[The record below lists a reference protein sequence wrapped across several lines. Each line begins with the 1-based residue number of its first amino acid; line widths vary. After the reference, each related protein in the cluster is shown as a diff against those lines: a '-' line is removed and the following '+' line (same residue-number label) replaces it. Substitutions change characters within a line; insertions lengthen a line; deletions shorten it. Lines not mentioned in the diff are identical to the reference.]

1 MKRTI
6 ERKKDGSEMAR
17 SVKEGHVET
26 LSGVESKTV
35 MELLNRLTEME
46 DP

>member
-6 ERKKDGSEMAR
+6 ERKKDGSKMAT
-17 SVKEGHVET
+17 SIKEGHVET
-26 LSGVESKTV
+26 PSGVDSKTV
-35 MELLNRLTEME
+35 MELLNRPTEME